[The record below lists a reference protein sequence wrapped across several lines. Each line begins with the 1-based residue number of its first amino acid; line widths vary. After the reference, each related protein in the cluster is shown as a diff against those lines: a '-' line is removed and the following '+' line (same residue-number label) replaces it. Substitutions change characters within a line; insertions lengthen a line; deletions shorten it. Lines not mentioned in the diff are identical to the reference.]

1 MSDPQPP
8 PPGPP
13 AAPPPPG
20 AAGAAPPDRPSATEP
35 PAGLLATAVGVITAP
50 GPTLRQVTAQPRLS
64 SALVVAVVVAAL
76 TSIGNAADAP
86 VQAGPMAEGLAVA
99 AAVIGPVLQ
108 LALLALGALVVL
120 GAARLLG
127 GTGGYLATFAGMAF
141 ALVPWTV
148 TAALPLLG
156 VVAGFPG
163 RVVSG
168 VLAGLVAVWVVA
180 LTVVAVQSTQG
191 LSTGRALAATLA
203 PVLAVG
209 AALGLLIALVAAL
222 VAAIGMAAFA

>member
-1 MSDPQPP
+1 M
-8 PPGPP
+8 
-13 AAPPPPG
+13 
-20 AAGAAPPDRPSATEP
+20 
-35 PAGLLATAVGVITAP
+35 
-50 GPTLRQVTAQPRLS
+50 RQVTAQPRLT
-64 SALVVAVVVAAL
+64 SALVVAVVVTAL
-76 TSIGNAADAP
+76 TSIGNAADASA
-86 VQAGPMAEGLAVA
+86 QAGPMAEGLAVA

-127 GTGGYLATFAGMAF
+127 GAGGYLATFAGMAF

-168 VLAGLVAVWVVA
+168 VLTMLVAVWVVA
-180 LTVVAVQSTQG
+180 LTVVAVQSAQR

-209 AALGLLIALVAAL
+209 AALGLLIALVAA
-222 VAAIGMAAFA
+222 IGVAAFA